1 MFKPGVSSKSGW
13 SWKKKAIA
21 GVAGATV
28 LATALSRCGGG
39 EEQTTAPAPAPT
51 ATDTQGATPAPSA
64 DGKIKGWVK
73 DSWTYRYTAPENL
86 PILESAAPD
95 AKTVAFL
102 KAGSCVEAL
111 PGADGLASRSA
122 DRKFAEVS
130 AATDDQG
137 TDMRKGWMALKTLSD
152 YGSYSMHGRGPS
164 GVCTATFI
172 TSAAGEAQKTVPVQL
187 LSVSGS
193 ANFYNTADATSTAA
207 GIAGDGSC
215 IKTTGNQRGTMIEVK
230 INGGEKPYWADA
242 ANFRPAPSHLT
253 DQTCNAKFQPS
264 FKVQ

>member
-1 MFKPGVSSKSGW
+1 MSKPGVTSKSGW
-13 SWKKKAIA
+13 SWKKKAIV

-28 LATALSRCGGG
+28 LAAALSQCGGG
-39 EEQTTAPAPAPT
+39 EEQTPVPT

-64 DGKIKGWVK
+64 DGKVNGWAK
-73 DSWTYRYTAPENL
+73 DAWTYRYTAPENL

-95 AKTVAFL
+95 ARPVAFL

-122 DRKFAEVS
+122 DRKFAQIS

-137 TDMRKGWMALKTLSD
+137 TDMRQGWMALRTLSD
-152 YGSYSMHGRGPS
+152 NGSYRMQGAGPS
-164 GVCTATFI
+164 GSCTATFL
-172 TSAAGEAQKTVPVQL
+172 TSAAGEAQRTVPVQL

-193 ANFYNTADATSTAA
+193 ANFYNTADATSAPA

-230 INGGEKPYWADA
+230 INRGETPYWADA
-242 ANFRPAPSHLT
+242 ANFRPAPSHVT
-253 DQTCNAKFQPS
+253 DQTCDAKFQLS
-264 FKVQ
+264 F